1 MRFSFLAVIF
11 ALTASMY
18 VSAACAHPGQYC
30 VRSSDCC
37 HNHPC
42 VPDNPTCLS
51 LGLRSACSIFQIAR
65 GPERHVVTVGRVLLS
80 LWYHV

>member
-1 MRFSFLAVIF
+1 MNFSFLAVIF

-18 VSAACAHPGQYC
+18 VSACANPGQYC
-30 VRSSDCC
+30 AHSSDCC
-37 HNHPC
+37 HGHTC
-42 VPDNPTCLS
+42 NPACLRM
-51 LGLRSACSIFQIAR
+51 GLRPARSIFQIAR